1 MGASHPLDG
10 VPYGHIRDEAQ
21 RFSAIVIVTPDDR
34 EKGTVLEDDCLGVLR
49 VPLGPWDP
57 KAILTV
63 GVKVIGKPDNVVP
76 YFTWPERVNQ
86 VGRVSLEASDQPF
99 SFHQGVEKYTHRSDE
114 RRSLVT
120 LINFRRSLVASSRF

>member
-1 MGASHPLDG
+1 M
-10 VPYGHIRDEAQ
+10 
-21 RFSAIVIVTPDDR
+21 
-34 EKGTVLEDDCLGVLR
+34 EDDCLGVLR

-63 GVKVIGKPDNVVP
+63 GVKVIGKPDNVVR
-76 YFTWPERVNQ
+76 YFTWQDPVNE

-114 RRSLVT
+114 RRGLVT
-120 LINFRRSLVASSRF
+120 LINFRGSISESLALGIIYSFR